1 MFNFYKYYIIIIM
14 VIIMVITLKTS
25 EKTKNMML
33 EFYEEMRR
41 EKKTQYALFQAD
53 DGDTVVTLYTSGKAV
68 FQGNDADIASEYW
81 IETEKINSGT
91 AIVTNSDDKSKKT
104 LKAEEKKEL
113 SIYHNVNSVGSDEV
127 GTGDYFGP
135 IVVTSTYVT
144 KEDVA
149 YLDELGVMDS
159 KKITDE
165 KIMKIAPLIAKRVKY
180 KSIILN
186 NIDYNKF
193 HSTDYNMNKI
203 KAILHNKVLF
213 QMINEEHPKYD
224 YIIVDEFAKENRYYE
239 YIKDST
245 NIQRDIT
252 FMTKAEDKCLSVACA
267 SIISLYL
274 FIQEFDKMCDSLHL
288 PLPKGAGSEVDKM
301 GMEIVEKYGE
311 EKLKEVAKLN
321 FMNTTRILKNR
332 I

>member
-1 MFNFYKYYIIIIM
+1 MK
-14 VIIMVITLKTS
+14 
-25 EKTKNMML
+25 

-41 EKKTQYALFQAD
+41 EKTPQYSEFQAD

-68 FQGNDADIASEYW
+68 FQGVDADIASEYW

-104 LKAEEKKEL
+104 LTKEEKKEA

-144 KEDVA
+144 KDDVA

-159 KKITDE
+159 KKITDD

-186 NIDYNKF
+186 NSDYNKF
-193 HSTDYNMNKI
+193 HSKDYNMNKI
-203 KAILHNKVLF
+203 KAILHNKVLY

-267 SIISLYL
+267 SIISRYL
-274 FIQEFDKMCDSLHL
+274 FIQEFDKLSDELHI
-288 PLPKGAGSEVDKM
+288 PLPKGAGSEVDKI

-311 EKLKEVAKLN
+311 EKLYSVAKLN

>member
-1 MFNFYKYYIIIIM
+1 
-14 VIIMVITLKTS
+14 MVITLKTCA
-25 EKTKNMML
+25 KTQEMMK
-33 EFYEEMRR
+33 EFYHDMMR
-41 EKKTQYALFQAD
+41 EKVPQYSFFQAD

-91 AIVTNSDDKSKKT
+91 AIVTNSEKKSKTT
-104 LKAEEKKEL
+104 LKSDIKKEDN
-113 SIYHNVNSVGSDEV
+113 IYHNINSVGSDEV

-135 IVVTSTYVT
+135 IIVTSTYVT
-144 KEDVA
+144 KDDIA

-159 KKITDE
+159 KKISDE

-180 KSIILN
+180 KSVILN
-186 NIDYNKF
+186 NLDYNKY
-193 HSTDYNMNKI
+193 HSHDYNMNKI
-203 KAILHNKVLF
+203 KAILHNKVLY

-239 YIKDST
+239 YIKDAKE
-245 NIQRDIT
+245 IQRNIT

-267 SIISLYL
+267 SIISRYL
-274 FIQEFDKMCDSLHL
+274 FIKEFDKICDNLHI
-288 PLPKGAGSEVDKM
+288 PLPKGAGKEVDII
-301 GMEIVEKYGE
+301 GQEIVEKYGE
-311 EKLKEVAKLN
+311 NKLKEVAKLN
-321 FMNTTRILKNR
+321 FMNTSRILKNR

>member
-1 MFNFYKYYIIIIM
+1 
-14 VIIMVITLKTS
+14 MVITLKTCK
-25 EKTKNMML
+25 KTQDMMK

-41 EKKTQYALFQAD
+41 EKTPQYSEFQAD

-68 FQGNDADIASEYW
+68 FQGNDADIASDYW

-104 LKAEEKKEL
+104 IKAEEKKENT
-113 SIYHNVNSVGSDEV
+113 IYHNVNSVGSDEV

-135 IVVTSTYVT
+135 IVVTSAYVT

-186 NIDYNKF
+186 NTDYNKF

-245 NIQRDIT
+245 NIQRGIT

-267 SIISLYL
+267 SIISRYL
-274 FIQEFDKMCDSLHL
+274 FIQEFDKLSDELHI
-288 PLPKGAGSEVDKM
+288 PLPKGAGSEVDKI
-301 GMEIVEKYGE
+301 GQEIVEKYGE

-321 FMNTTRILKNR
+321 FMNTSRILKNR